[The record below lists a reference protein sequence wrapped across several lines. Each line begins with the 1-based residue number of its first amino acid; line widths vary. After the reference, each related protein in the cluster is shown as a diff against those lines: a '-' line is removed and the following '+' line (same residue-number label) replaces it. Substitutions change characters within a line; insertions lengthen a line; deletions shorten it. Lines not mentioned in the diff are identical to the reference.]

1 MIEEGAKVEHIE
13 FGVGRVVSVLG
24 DIATVTFFGE
34 ALDVEI
40 DDLQPR
46 LGPTANAPPPQG
58 PQSMTDLAFRKVFE
72 ALNLGVVPADPQQ
85 LVDLTIGG
93 EEIAGEVARLLHD
106 APSTGIGRIY
116 MGYYGSGK
124 SHQLGVVKSVALRDG
139 WVTASLELDP
149 KAADPAKPATVYQ
162 ALTSGLEFPV
172 RSDGTRSH
180 DFFDLVKEIRDNWET
195 VSTLPYLKR
204 SPWFGQGLRAL
215 LYLTHRRDDADY
227 VSAVNWLAGQM
238 KQIRTIRS
246 LSWRAGFK
254 DKIPTMPQNMNTGVV
269 YAYNL
274 VVLHE
279 IVKALG
285 YKGLA
290 IIIDEA
296 EHVRK
301 YSVNRYLRANNFLDV
316 LARCAHLPR
325 NDLQNPEND
334 YEHFNLPPFWREG
347 PHFALFVGLTEGAD
361 THDLKR
367 KVVEMSVLI
376 HDDNDIVR
384 LSPPDAE
391 AYETWTLEFLVRCA
405 DRLGSKMQLLTDHKI
420 CTRIARRLR
429 HNFEQTPVDELILRN
444 WTKLAGLA
452 PAILLSHERE
462 FGADEL
468 IELVDNAARQIGGE
482 MLPWDD

>member
-1 MIEEGAKVEHIE
+1 MIEEGAEVEHLE
-13 FGVGRVVSVLG
+13 FGVGRIVSIFG
-24 DIATVTFFGE
+24 DIATVSFFGE

-40 DDLQPR
+40 GELTPR
-46 LGPTANAPPPQG
+46 LEATANALPPQG
-58 PQSMTDLAFRKVFE
+58 AQAITDLAFRKVFE
-72 ALNLGVVPADPQQ
+72 AINLGVVPADSQR
-85 LVDLTIGG
+85 LIDLTIGG
-93 EEIAGEVARLLHD
+93 EKIAGEVAQLLQD

-124 SHQLGVVKSVALRDG
+124 SHQLSVVKSVALRDG

-149 KAADPAKPATVYQ
+149 KAADPAKPSTVYQ
-162 ALTSGLEFPV
+162 ALTSGLEFPIRADGA
-172 RSDGTRSH
+172 RSY
-180 DFFDLVKEIRDNWET
+180 DFFDLVKEIRDNWAV
-195 VSTLPYLKR
+195 VSTLPYLKL
-204 SPWFGQGLRAL
+204 SPWFNQGLRAL

-238 KQIRTIRS
+238 KQIGTIRS
-246 LSWRAGFK
+246 LSWRTGFR
-254 DKIPTMPQNMNTGVV
+254 DKIPTMPQNKNTGVV

-279 IVKALG
+279 IIKALG

-290 IIIDEA
+290 IIVDEA
-296 EHVRK
+296 EHVRT

-325 NDLQNPEND
+325 DDLKDPDDD
-334 YEHFNLPPFWREG
+334 YGHFNLPPFWREG
-347 PHFALFVGLTEGAD
+347 PHFPLFVGLTEGAD

-376 HDDNDIVR
+376 HNDEDVIR
-384 LSPPDAE
+384 LSPPDAH
-391 AYETWTLEFLVRCA
+391 AYEAWTLTFLSRCA
-405 DRLGSKMQLLTDHKI
+405 DRLGAKVQLLTDQEV
-420 CTRIARRLR
+420 CARVARRLR
-429 HNFEQTPVDELILRN
+429 HSFEQAPADELILRN
-444 WTKLAGLA
+444 WTKLAGFA

-468 IELVDNAARQIGGE
+468 VELVDGAARQVGGE
-482 MLPWDD
+482 VLPWDD

>member
-1 MIEEGAKVEHIE
+1 MIEEGVRVEHIE
-13 FGVGRVVSVLG
+13 FGVGCVVSVFG
-24 DIATVTFFGE
+24 DIATVNFFGE
-34 ALDVEI
+34 ELDVEI
-40 DDLQPR
+40 DELQPR
-46 LGPTANAPPPQG
+46 LEFTSEALPPQG
-58 PQSMTDLAFRKVFE
+58 AQAITDLAFRKVFE
-72 ALNLGVVPADPQQ
+72 AVNLGIVPADPQR

-93 EEIAGEVARLLHD
+93 KEIADEIAHLLHD

-124 SHQLGVVKSVALRDG
+124 SHQLSVVKSVALRDG

-149 KAADPAKPATVYQ
+149 KAADPAKPSTVYQ

-172 RSDGTRSH
+172 RADGKRSY
-180 DFFDLVKEIRDNWET
+180 DFFDLVKEIRDNWAEI
-195 VSTLPYLKR
+195 STLPYMKR
-204 SPWFGQGLRAL
+204 SPWFSQGLRAL

-238 KQIRTIRS
+238 KQIGTIRS

-254 DKIPTMPQNMNTGVV
+254 DKIPTMPQIKNTGVV

-290 IIIDEA
+290 IIVDEA
-296 EHVRK
+296 EHVRT

-316 LARCAHLPR
+316 LARCAHKPR
-325 NDLQNPEND
+325 SDLKNPEND
-334 YEHFNLPPFWREG
+334 FDHFNLPPFWKEG

-361 THDLKR
+361 TQSLQR
-367 KVVEMSVLI
+367 KIGEMSVLI
-376 HDDNDIVR
+376 HDSDDVVR
-384 LSPPDAE
+384 LSPPSAV
-391 AYETWTLEFLVRCA
+391 AYESWTLKFLISCA
-405 DRLGSKMQLLTDHKI
+405 ERLGSKTQLLADRALV
-420 CTRIARRLR
+420 TRIAQTLR
-429 HNFEQTPVDELILRN
+429 HNFEQTPTDELILRN
-444 WTKLAGLA
+444 WTKLAGFA

-462 FGADEL
+462 FSAGEL
-468 IELVDNAARQIGGE
+468 VNLVDNAARQVSGE

>member
-1 MIEEGAKVEHIE
+1 MIEAGVEVEHLE
-13 FGVGRVVSVLG
+13 FGIGRVVSIFG
-24 DIATVTFFGE
+24 DIASVNFFGE
-34 ALDVEI
+34 ALDVDV

-46 LGPTANAPPPQG
+46 LASTGNALPPQG
-58 PQSMTDLAFRKVFE
+58 AQAISDLAFRKVLE
-72 ALNLGVVPADPQQ
+72 AVNLGVVPADPQR

-93 EEIAGEVARLLHD
+93 KRIANEVAHLLHN
-106 APSTGIGRIY
+106 ALSTGIGRICL
-116 MGYYGSGK
+116 GYYGSGK
-124 SHQLGVVKSVALRDG
+124 SHQLSVVKSVALRDG

-149 KAADPAKPATVYQ
+149 KAADPAKPSTVYQ
-162 ALTSGLEFPV
+162 ALTSGLEFPI
-172 RSDGTRSH
+172 RADGTRSY
-180 DFFDLVKEIRDNWET
+180 DFFDLVKEIRDNWAAI
-195 VSTLPYLKR
+195 SALPYLKR

-254 DKIPTMPQNMNTGVV
+254 DKIPSMPQTKNTGVV

-279 IVKALG
+279 IIKALG
-285 YKGLA
+285 YKGLV

-296 EHVRK
+296 EHVRT
-301 YSVNRYLRANNFLDV
+301 YSVNRYIRANNFLDV

-325 NDLQNPEND
+325 SDLKNPEDD

-361 THDLKR
+361 TRDLHR
-367 KVVEMSVLI
+367 KVGEMSVLI
-376 HDDNDIVR
+376 HDDDDVVR
-384 LSPPDAE
+384 LSPPSAA
-391 AYETWTLEFLVRCA
+391 AYENWTLEFLVRCA
-405 DRLGSKMQLLTDHKI
+405 DRLGSKTQLLADRTL
-420 CTRIARRLR
+420 CARIAQILR
-429 HNFEQTPVDELILRN
+429 DNFERTPSDELILRN
-444 WTKLAGLA
+444 WTKLTGFA
-452 PAILLSHERE
+452 PAVLMSHERE
-462 FGADEL
+462 LDADEL
-468 IELVDNAARQIGGE
+468 VELVDSAARQVAGE

>member
-1 MIEEGAKVEHIE
+1 MIEQGAEVEHLE
-13 FGVGRVVSVLG
+13 FGVGRIVSIFG
-24 DIATVTFFGE
+24 DIATVSFFGE

-40 DDLQPR
+40 GELTPR
-46 LGPTANAPPPQG
+46 LEATANALPPQG
-58 PQSMTDLAFRKVFE
+58 AQAITDLAFRKVFE
-72 ALNLGVVPADPQQ
+72 AVNLGVVPADPQR

-93 EEIAGEVARLLHD
+93 EKIAGEVAQLLQD

-124 SHQLGVVKSVALRDG
+124 SHQLSVAKSVALRDG

-149 KAADPAKPATVYQ
+149 KAADPAKPSTVYQ
-162 ALTSGLEFPV
+162 ALTSGLEFPIRADGA
-172 RSDGTRSH
+172 RSY
-180 DFFDLVKEIRDNWET
+180 DFFDLVKEIRDNWT
-195 VSTLPYLKR
+195 VVSTLPYLKL
-204 SPWFGQGLRAL
+204 SPWFDQGLRAL

-238 KQIRTIRS
+238 KQIGTIRS
-246 LSWRAGFK
+246 LSWRAGFR
-254 DKIPTMPQNMNTGVV
+254 DKIPTMPQNKNTGVV

-279 IVKALG
+279 IIKALG

-290 IIIDEA
+290 IIVDEA
-296 EHVRK
+296 EHVRT

-325 NDLQNPEND
+325 DDLKDPDDD
-334 YEHFNLPPFWREG
+334 YGHFNLPPFWREG
-347 PHFALFVGLTEGAD
+347 PHFPLFVGLTESAD

-376 HDDNDIVR
+376 HNDEDVVR
-384 LSPPDAE
+384 LSPPDAH
-391 AYETWTLEFLVRCA
+391 AYEAWTLAFLSRCA
-405 DRLGSKMQLLTDHKI
+405 DRLGAKVQLLTDQEV
-420 CTRIARRLR
+420 CARVARRLR
-429 HNFEQTPVDELILRN
+429 HNFEQALADELILRN
-444 WTKLAGLA
+444 WTKLAGFA
-452 PAILLSHERE
+452 PAILLSHERK

-468 IELVDNAARQIGGE
+468 VELVDGAARQVVGE
-482 MLPWDD
+482 ELPWDD